1 MLVNRFEEKLV
12 KQERLLHKIER
23 IMKTLTNKD
32 KRKLRIRNKVS
43 GTADRP
49 RLSIHRSN
57 KHIIAQLID
66 DKAEKTLVGISTA
79 SMKDAKGTKSE
90 VSFELGKK
98 LGELAIA
105 KKVKTISFDRG
116 ASKYHGRVK
125 QVAEGA
131 REAGLEF

>member
-1 MLVNRFEEKLV
+1 
-12 KQERLLHKIER
+12 
-23 IMKTLTNKD
+23 MKTLTNKD
-32 KRKLRIRNKVS
+32 KRKLRIRNKVN
-43 GTADRP
+43 GTTDRP

-57 KHIIAQLID
+57 KNIVAQLID
-66 DKAEKTLVGISTA
+66 DKAGKTLVGLSTT
-79 SMKDAKGTKSE
+79 SLKDVKGTKSE

-98 LGELAIA
+98 IGELAVS
-105 KKVKTISFDRG
+105 KKIKIVSFDRG